1 METPDN
7 LRTYQ
12 VDLTMHHLGRA
23 VELYFQSTSFVK
35 RVQPWD
41 WILEGRNAFSS
52 IIHAYCGLE
61 SAINGIGYELFFNT
75 DSSIYIPPERRDFPL
90 ARMIDA
96 WHGRMQSVDKLKFI
110 LAHEANAEITQPL
123 AAEVQEV
130 NNLRNWIV
138 HGFSFK
144 RTVLLEPKQEEEGV
158 FTEVD
163 REDTVSW
170 EAKFPRLKFNSLDE
184 LDAEDAVVRPLSGFI
199 IHVYQGTP
207 QPCDCL
213 RPAASAP
220 SGSPRA
226 RRSARSRA
234 ASVNR
239 TGIMPSAA
247 AAATFRSQSS
257 M

>member
-184 LDAEDAVVRPLSGFI
+184 LDAEDACKVLSVVLRSLKLLSTTLEHRMFLFQV
-199 IHVYQGTP
+199 HF
-207 QPCDCL
+207 
-213 RPAASAP
+213 
-220 SGSPRA
+220 GSVRTFMIGDVRIEMQ
-226 RRSARSRA
+226 RRGEL
-234 ASVNR
+234 V
-239 TGIMPSAA
+239 
-247 AAATFRSQSS
+247 
-257 M
+257 